1 MPRASR
7 ILTVVFFAL
16 LAFLAVTSAAQAPDF
31 PVYHRA
37 ARVLLSGEFRLYPDE
52 VYAGHPVPSQGF
64 RYAPIISVLFLPF
77 GLLPVVWASVL
88 FFATQVAAVWWMG
101 RTVARRLAVP
111 AWQVTSFIG
120 AFLLTAGYLVEDLRF
135 GNAHILCIALMVW
148 AWDDAEEGKTV
159 RPALTLSL
167 AVLMKLTPLALLG
180 WFALRGRVRLCVA
193 TVAAMV
199 LLLVAPAAIVGPSAN
214 ARELRA
220 FRTYALEKA
229 DENDNYSVRGALVRY
244 LTPSGVD
251 QSHLAV
257 AVADVPMPVV
267 EGLSLALI
275 ALLALP
281 AAFVV
286 RRGRQDAV
294 AGALGLSLVLVGML
308 LASPHTQRRYYIAL
322 FVPAV
327 VLSTLMRA
335 ASQRERRLALWGLAA
350 IVLPGTV
357 LPLVFGGRRLALMY
371 EATSPY
377 LVGALVLYGVLLA
390 LAWRREPEPQR
401 TPGFPLRDGGPE
413 GPHYTRS

>member
-7 ILTVVFFAL
+7 IFTVVFFAL
-16 LAFLAVTSAAQAPDF
+16 LAFLAVKSAAQAPDF

-101 RTVARRLAVP
+101 RMVARRLAVP
-111 AWQVTSFIG
+111 AWVAGERSAHLQVGLTSFIG

-148 AWDDAEEGKTV
+148 AWDDAEAGKTV

-193 TVAAMV
+193 TVAATV
-199 LLLVAPAAIVGPSAN
+199 LLLLAPAAVVGPSAN

-257 AVADVPMPVV
+257 AVADVPMPIV

-286 RRGRQDAV
+286 LRGRQDAA

-327 VLSTLMRA
+327 VLSTLMRSA
-335 ASQRERRLALWGLAA
+335 PQRERRLAQWGLAA

-401 TPGFPLRDGGPE
+401 T
-413 GPHYTRS
+413 

>member
-1 MPRASR
+1 MSRASR
-7 ILTVVFFAL
+7 VFTVVFFAL
-16 LAFLAVTSAAQAPDF
+16 LAFLAVRSAAQAPDF

-64 RYAPIISVLFLPF
+64 RYAPIVSVLFLPF
-77 GLLPVVWASVL
+77 GLLPVIWASVL

-101 RTVARRLAVP
+101 RTVARRLGAS
-111 AWQVTSFIG
+111 AWPVTSFIG

-148 AWDDAEEGKTV
+148 AWDDGEEGKTV
-159 RPALTLSL
+159 RPAVTLSL

-180 WFALRGRVRLCVA
+180 WWALRGRLRLCVA
-193 TVAAMV
+193 TLAATV
-199 LLLVAPAAIVGPSAN
+199 LLLAVPAAVVGPSVN

-220 FRTYALEKA
+220 FKTYALEKA

-257 AVADVPMPVV
+257 AIADVPMPVV
-267 EGLSLALI
+267 EALSLAI
-275 ALLALP
+275 IGLLALP
-281 AAFVV
+281 AAVV
-286 RRGRQDAV
+286 VLRGRRDAV
-294 AGALGLSLVLVGML
+294 ASAIGLSLVLVGML

-322 FVPAV
+322 VVPAV
-327 VLSTLMRA
+327 VLTTLLSRSSSA
-335 ASQRERRLALWGLAA
+335 RERRLAQWGLAS
-350 IVLPGTV
+350 ILLPGTV

-377 LVGALVLYGVLLA
+377 LVGALVLYVVLLMSA
-390 LAWRREPEPQR
+390 RLKPGTTCDPR
-401 TPGFPLRDGGPE
+401 TAG
-413 GPHYTRS
+413 

>member
-1 MPRASR
+1 MSRAIR

-16 LAFLAVTSAAQAPDF
+16 LAFLAVRSAAQAPDF

-64 RYAPIISVLFLPF
+64 RYAPVVSVLFLPF
-77 GLLPVVWASVL
+77 GLLSVVWASVL

-101 RTVARRLAVP
+101 RTVARRLGASTWPV
-111 AWQVTSFIG
+111 ASFVG

-148 AWDDAEEGKTV
+148 AWDDAEEGRTV
-159 RPALTLSL
+159 RPAFTLSL

-193 TVAAMV
+193 TVVATV
-199 LLLVAPAAIVGPSAN
+199 LLLLAPAAVVGPSVN

-257 AVADVPMPVV
+257 AVANVPMPIV

-281 AAFVV
+281 AAIVV
-286 RRGRQDAV
+286 LRGRQDAV
-294 AGALGLSLVLVGML
+294 AGAIGLSLVLVGML

-322 FVPAV
+322 YVPAV
-327 VLSTLMRA
+327 VLTAIASRA
-335 ASQRERRLALWGLAA
+335 TSVVERRLAQWGLAA
-350 IVLPGTV
+350 ILLPGTI

-377 LVGALVLYGVLLA
+377 LVGALALYGVLLA
-390 LAWRREPEPQR
+390 LAWRREPAATGWP
-401 TPGFPLRDGGPE
+401 T
-413 GPHYTRS
+413 